1 MKRQIRRRY
10 LWNPYGLRLNIINWI
25 NMRRRHKARSSRR
38 HKKDGIDRIST
49 FPDHV
54 LGNILSLLSL
64 KDAIRTSILSS
75 RWRYLWTLSMS
86 LDLTLFENEGLE
98 KFESFVNYVLDN
110 CKSMNLDKFHLHCP
124 EAVGFSLINDW
135 VSSAISRNPKQL
147 DLYIDFEELE
157 DCYDDNPEAVP
168 LPPYPNCILN
178 YNNLVVLKLKSC
190 FEVEIPSSVSCFPC
204 LKTLTFTGWYP
215 YHSSVVN
222 RLISSCPVLEIL
234 RVVGS
239 CEPDEPL
246 LFDISNITVK
256 KLYLDFNT
264 GERGLHQHFVI
275 INTPNLEYLN
285 IKDQTLACYVV
296 NNVDSVISA
305 YIDCQG
311 PFGRDADTKQVV
323 RLFLLLESVAK
334 AKQLTLSADS
344 LLILKPTFCC
354 TWPIFINLTNL
365 QLNASECFDW
375 TLLAYFLKSS
385 PNLERLGLGKDLF
398 SREYQ
403 FEDQFKWNPPDDIP
417 ECLKLKLKYVE
428 MTMFKGRNDE
438 LQLVE
443 YLLNNAQVL
452 EVMFIITYPYPLKDE
467 MVEKVDM
474 FERASQACNVY
485 VVEEMRRKLSK
496 KDLEELFDI

>member
-124 EAVGFSLINDW
+124 EAVGFSLINGW

-204 LKTLTFTGWYP
+204 LKTLTF
-215 YHSSVVN
+215 
-222 RLISSCPVLEIL
+222 
-234 RVVGS
+234 
-239 CEPDEPL
+239 
-246 LFDISNITVK
+246 
-256 KLYLDFNT
+256 T